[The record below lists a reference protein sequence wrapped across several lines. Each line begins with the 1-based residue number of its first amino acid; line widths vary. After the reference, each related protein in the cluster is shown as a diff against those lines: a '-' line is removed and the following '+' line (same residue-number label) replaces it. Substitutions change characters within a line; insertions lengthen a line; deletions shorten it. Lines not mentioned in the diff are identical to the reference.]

1 MKSAMIA
8 LLGSAAVAEAANS
21 GVVPGIMRVPL
32 TKPEKNFEEV
42 VSSIQTRFAGL
53 KQLGATDDGHSEPIH
68 DFNDLSYTGT
78 IYVGTPGMQSEVVF
92 DTGSSNLWV
101 PNKKPSLFSKKH
113 IYEHSKSSTYKANG
127 EKFNIM
133 YGSGPVAGF
142 LSEDTVYWGDIKL
155 SNYTFAEINDV
166 TGLGKLYTTT
176 PMDGILG
183 LAFSPLSVDKVPV
196 PIAALQAS
204 GQLADSCF
212 AFYLGAGTTS
222 ELLFGGVDSKHYTGD
237 FTYVPLSTES
247 YWQVHL
253 NKLMLG
259 DEQIGNVVTKTQKA
273 IVDSGTSLL
282 AGTQSD
288 VEAIA
293 KKLGATAEGGA
304 LIADCTKVD
313 AMPDLTFYLGG
324 GWTTPG
330 TPFAVKISETVIQR
344 ASNQCVLG
352 ISASPGDMWILGDVF
367 MRVYYTK
374 FDWVK
379 KQIGF
384 AKAAAVV
391 DTATVVV

>member
-8 LLGSAAVAEAANS
+8 LLGSAAVAEAANT

-32 TKPEKNFEEV
+32 TKPEKSFEQV
-42 VSSIQTRFAGL
+42 VSSIQRHVARSKL
-53 KQLGATDDGHSEPIH
+53 LSATGDGHSEPIH

-92 DTGSSNLWV
+92 DSGSSSLWV
-101 PNKKPSLFSKKH
+101 PNKQFTPTKH
-113 IYEHSKSSTYKANG
+113 IYTHSKSSTYKANG

-133 YGSGPVAGF
+133 YGSGPVSGF
-142 LSEDTVYWGDIKL
+142 LSEDTVSWGDLKL
-155 SNYTFAEINDV
+155 PNFTFAEITDV
-166 TGLGKLYTTT
+166 TGLGQLYTST

-183 LAFSPLSVDKVPV
+183 LAFAPLSVDGIPV
-196 PIAALQAS
+196 PIQALQAS
-204 GQLADSCF
+204 GQLAESCF
-212 AFYLGAGTTS
+212 AFYLGAGTSS
-222 ELLFGGVDSKHYTGD
+222 ELVFGGVDSKHYTGD
-237 FTYVPLSTES
+237 FTYVPLNAET
-247 YWQVHL
+247 YWQVHM

-259 DEQIGNVVTKTQKA
+259 DEQIGGFLTKTQKA

-282 AGTQSD
+282 AGPQGD

-293 KKLGATAEGGA
+293 KKLGATSDQGA
-304 LIADCTKVD
+304 LIADCAKVD

-324 GWTTPG
+324 GWKSAG
-330 TPFAVKISETVIQR
+330 TPFVVKISETIIQK
-344 ASNQCVLG
+344 ADNQCVLG
-352 ISASPGDMWILGDVF
+352 ISVSPGDMWILGDVF

-374 FDWVK
+374 FDWGNK
-379 KQIGF
+379 RMGF

>member
-8 LLGSAAVAEAANS
+8 LLSSTAVAETANT

-32 TKPEKNFEEV
+32 TKPEKSFEEV
-42 VSSIQTRFAGL
+42 VSSIQTRVAQSKL
-53 KQLGATDDGHSEPIH
+53 LGATDDGHPEPIH

-101 PNKKPSLFSKKH
+101 PNKKPGLFSKKH

-127 EKFNIM
+127 QKFNIQ
-133 YGSGPVAGF
+133 YGSGPVSGY
-142 LSEDTVYWGDIKL
+142 LSEDTVYWGDLKL
-155 SNYTFAEINDV
+155 SNFTFAEINDL
-166 TGLGKLYTTT
+166 TGLGKLYTST

-183 LAFSPLSVDKVPV
+183 LAFKPLSQDGVPV
-196 PIAALQAS
+196 PIQALQAS
-204 GQLADSCF
+204 GQLAENCF
-212 AFYLGAGTTS
+212 AFYLGAGSTS

-237 FTYVPLSTES
+237 FTYVPLNAET
-247 YWQVHL
+247 YWQVHM

-259 DEQIGNVVTKTQKA
+259 DEQIGGLLTKTQKA

-288 VEAIA
+288 VQAIA
-293 KKLGATAEGGA
+293 KQLGATSEGGA

-324 GWTTPG
+324 GWTSAG
-330 TPFAVKISETVIQR
+330 SPFIVKISETIIQKQG
-344 ASNQCVLG
+344 NQCVLG

-374 FDWVK
+374 FDWGNSR
-379 KQIGF
+379 IGF